1 MFYSGQYDFRV
12 NHSTQLAALELIDRI
27 TQYLDQGN
35 IPLTMLYGPIESIL
49 YLDIQ
54 AQIIWKLLGN

>member
-1 MFYSGQYDFRV
+1 MFNQIHNKYDFRV

-35 IPLTMLYGPIESIL
+35 IPLTMLYGPIEIIL

-54 AQIIWKLLGN
+54 AQIIWVK